1 MVNITVTMVTDP
13 WRDLAFSYVPGG
25 SRRAIEALFALDAA
39 LGGVLRTTREPLVGQ
54 MRLAWWREALERLDA
69 GAPPAEPVLQ
79 ALASEVLPRGIAGG
93 ELRDMVDGWEPLL
106 GALGPDAIADHA
118 RCRGR
123 LLFEIAARTMEAAA
137 GDPVADAGE
146 GWALADLSG
155 NLSDAGT
162 GNLARERAATALAQV
177 RGMRWSR
184 NGRPLG
190 ALALIA
196 QRSLRGPIPPSFVV
210 RLARFRL
217 AGR

>member
-13 WRDLAFSYVPGG
+13 WRDLAFSYVPHG

-54 MRLAWWREALERLDA
+54 MRLAWWREALDRLDA

-79 ALASEVLPRGIAGG
+79 ALAGEVLPRGIGGG
-93 ELRDMVDGWEPLL
+93 ELRGMVDGWEPLL
-106 GALGPDAIADHA
+106 GGLGSDAIADHA
-118 RCRGR
+118 RLRGR
-123 LLFEIAARTMEAAA
+123 LLFEIAARTIGAAA

-155 NLSDAGT
+155 NLSDAGAGT
-162 GNLARERAATALAQV
+162 LARERAATALAGV
-177 RGMRWSR
+177 RGARWSR

-190 ALALIA
+190 ALSLIA
-196 QRSLRGPIPPSFVV
+196 QRRLNGPIPPMFVV

-217 AGR
+217 TGR

>member
-1 MVNITVTMVTDP
+1 MVNITVTMVIDP
-13 WRDLAFSYVPGG
+13 WRDLAFSYAPEGT
-25 SRRAIEALFALDAA
+25 RRAVEALFALDAA

-79 ALASEVLPRGIAGG
+79 ALASEVLPRGVAGG

-106 GALGPDAIADHA
+106 GELGPDAIADHA
-118 RCRGR
+118 RLRGR
-123 LLFEIAARTMEAAA
+123 LLFEIAARMIDAAA

-155 NLSDAGT
+155 NLSDAGAGT
-162 GNLARERAATALAQV
+162 LAREPAATALARA
-177 RGMRWSR
+177 RGARWSR

-190 ALALIA
+190 ALSLIA
-196 QRSLRGPIPPSFVV
+196 QRRLSGPIPPVFVV

-217 AGR
+217 TGR